1 MKTKFNVVLLFMLL
15 VLNSC
20 KNQDNNNG
28 ETPVRVKV
36 ETVGDFVDNNS
47 QFYSGTVKEENGV
60 ALSFVNGGTI
70 ERMAVDE
77 GQEVKRGQLIAVSN
91 ASQAYYQ
98 WQAAHTQT
106 LQARDYYNR
115 LMQLKATNSVPA
127 VQLVD
132 AQSKLREAKSQEAIA
147 SKMIRDCSIKAP
159 FAGYISEKT
168 GEAGLNAA
176 PGMSIAK
183 LVKIDHVKISISVPE
198 KEMAYMK
205 VGKLVK
211 LQVDVLSGQVF
222 SGRISQIGVEADI
235 LSHSYPVSITIN
247 NPGHKLLPGMIC
259 KVYVGASH
267 NTGITIPFK
276 SAQMDNDNRYYV
288 WIVKN
293 GEARRR
299 GIMICDENEKGIV
312 VTGGL
317 SAGEEFIVEGMQKV
331 SEGSKVTIIK

>member
-1 MKTKFNVVLLFMLL
+1 MKTKLNVVLLLMLI

-20 KNQDNNNG
+20 RKGDSSNNEMTVG
-28 ETPVRVKV
+28 VKV
-36 ETVGDFVDNNS
+36 ETVGNTLDDNS

-77 GQEVKRGQLIAVSN
+77 GQEVKKGQLIAVSN
-91 ASQAYYQ
+91 SSQAYYQ

-106 LQARDYYNR
+106 LQARDYYSR
-115 LMQLKATNSVPA
+115 LMQLKSTNSIPA
-127 VQLVD
+127 VQLVE

-147 SKMIRDCSIKAP
+147 SKMVRDCRVTAP

-205 VGKLVK
+205 VGKQVK
-211 LQVDVLSGQVF
+211 LQVDVLSGKIF
-222 SGRISQIGVEADI
+222 TGRIAEVGVEADL
-235 LSHSYPVSITIN
+235 LSHSYPVSIIID

-259 KVYVGASH
+259 KVYIGVSQG
-267 NTGITIPFK
+267 TGITIPFK
-276 SAQMDNDNRYYV
+276 SAQMQNDNTYYV

-293 GEARRR
+293 GVAKRRS
-299 GIMICDENEKGIV
+299 ITIYDENEKGIV

-317 SAGEEFIVEGMQKV
+317 SAGEKLIVEGMQKI
-331 SEGSKVTIIK
+331 SDGSRVRIIK